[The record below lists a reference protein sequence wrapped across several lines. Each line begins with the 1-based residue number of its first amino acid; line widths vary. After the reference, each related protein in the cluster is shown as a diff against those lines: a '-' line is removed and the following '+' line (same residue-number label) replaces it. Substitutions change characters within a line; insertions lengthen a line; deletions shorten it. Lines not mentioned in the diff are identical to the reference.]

1 MRASSAWFASAARW
15 RRNPFL
21 AGDLG
26 APEDI
31 ARAALF
37 LASDDSR
44 YVLDA
49 EIVVDGGV
57 PHFRPCDGGGGQ
69 RSGAQRE
76 AGHLIHGKLTK
87 IQRTGRR
94 GVHFAVLY
102 YALNDLRY
110 C

>member
-44 YVLDA
+44 YVLGA
-49 EIVVDGGV
+49 EIVVGGGF
-57 PHFRPCDGGGGQ
+57 PHFRPCDGGGG
-69 RSGAQRE
+69 QRE

-87 IQRTGRR
+87 IQRAGRR